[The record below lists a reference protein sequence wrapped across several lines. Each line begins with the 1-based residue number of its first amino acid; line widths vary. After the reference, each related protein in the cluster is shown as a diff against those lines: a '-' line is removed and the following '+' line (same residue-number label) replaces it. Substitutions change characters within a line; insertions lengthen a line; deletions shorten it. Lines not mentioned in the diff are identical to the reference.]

1 MQLKDGGSLRI
12 TGDEFSGPVITIN
25 LILRERSSDVGRL
38 GLEVTHIIKTKVLWH
53 DEGQPNCRPLF
64 ELPDLSTCEAYEK
77 LCLSFLFN

>member
-1 MQLKDGGSLRI
+1 MQLKDGGSLKI

-25 LILRERSSDVGRL
+25 LILRERSSDVGKLAGRL

-53 DEGQPNCRPLF
+53 EGQPNCRPLF

-77 LCLSFLFN
+77 